1 MSDDGHRLDPSQ
13 RRAWL
18 AYMRVY
24 HRLEY
29 EMNRQLQ
36 SDSGLSLADYTVLNA
51 LTNAPRDRAQVNVLA
66 TTIGW
71 ERSRLSHHLQ
81 RMSRRGLVERL
92 ESDGDRRATDV
103 VLTDHGRREFEAA
116 APGHAAWVKE
126 LFFADLT
133 PAQDRALAEILEVA
147 YESILRHGTLPR
159 PDLDEDRPRQS

>member
-1 MSDDGHRLDPSQ
+1 MSGDDRRLNPSQ

-36 SDSGLSLADYTVLNA
+36 ADSGLSLADYTVLNA
-51 LTNAPRDRAQVNVLA
+51 LTNAPGGRAQVNVLA

-81 RMSRRGLVERL
+81 RMGRRGLVQRSP
-92 ESDGDRRATDV
+92 SDGDRRATDV
-103 VLTDHGRREFEAA
+103 VLTEQGRGEFEAA
-116 APGHAAWVKE
+116 APGHAAWVKG

-133 PAQDRALAEILEVA
+133 AAQEDTLADILSAA

-159 PDLDEDRPRQS
+159 PDIDEDRPRQR